1 MGGRP
6 RRNHGALEWQKNRM
20 SPWLTIVRTQRLGR
34 PLGYPHAPRRKG
46 SKAGTVELALHRNY
60 IVMFAQTDTTV
71 TVFNLLH
78 VARRYP

>member
-1 MGGRP
+1 
-6 RRNHGALEWQKNRM
+6 
-20 SPWLTIVRTQRLGR
+20 
-34 PLGYPHAPRRKG
+34 
-46 SKAGTVELALHRNY
+46 VELALHRNY